1 MGGKMKYNKGI
12 QRARLPFHI
21 SGKLLAIIIV
31 IPVLLLTGCGGKSPA
46 DYYKEGQ
53 AYFNSGNYE
62 KADESFSKAIDGNK
76 ERADYYISYA
86 MNLIQLKRYEDAIIN
101 FERSILDKDNGVVR
115 KNNKRAYRGE
125 GIAYYRAYDY
135 ASAIENFNKALKINE
150 LEDMNQDILSYK
162 GKAQEKSGLY
172 KEAAKTFT
180 EIIENNKSNAQAYI
194 NRGDIYHKM
203 GEYEKSLADYNKA
216 IKLKASNY
224 DYYLAKYF
232 LLLDMEDKE
241 GAGEVLNQAAAI
253 NGTTEEDKFNMAK
266 ITYYKGDFETA
277 IQMFGEAFGN
287 GFTESYYYLGS
298 IYEQQKDYENA
309 VTNYGKY
316 LETDG
321 GSDNGRAYNQAA
333 ECLMKLKNYDEALV
347 YIEDGIKVNDISVNQ
362 ELKRNQ
368 IIVYEHLDRFEE
380 AYKLVEAYLKVYPE
394 DEAAK
399 KEAIFLKSRLAD
411 SVIIKKETE

>member
-1 MGGKMKYNKGI
+1 
-12 QRARLPFHI
+12 
-21 SGKLLAIIIV
+21 
-31 IPVLLLTGCGGKSPA
+31 
-46 DYYKEGQ
+46 
-53 AYFNSGNYE
+53 FNSGNYE
-62 KADESFSKAIDGNK
+62 KADESFTKAIDGNK

-86 MNLIQLKRYEDAIIN
+86 MNLIQLKRYDDAIIN

-135 ASAIENFNKALKINE
+135 TSAIENFDKALKINE

-180 EIIENNKSNAQAYI
+180 ELLGNNKSNAQAYI
-194 NRGDIYHKM
+194 NRGDIYRKM
-203 GEYEKSLADYNKA
+203 GEYEKSLADYDKA

-232 LLLDMEDKE
+232 LLLDREDKD

-309 VTNYGKY
+309 VTNYSKY

-333 ECLMKLKNYDEALV
+333 ESLMKLKNYDEALV

-362 ELKRNQ
+362 DLKRNQ

-380 AYKLVEAYLKVYPE
+380 AYKLVISYLKVYPE

-411 SVIIKKETE
+411 SVTIKKETE

>member
-1 MGGKMKYNKGI
+1 MNFNKWT
-12 QRARLPFHI
+12 QETRLPVKI
-21 SGKLLAIIIV
+21 SGVIFMLMLF
-31 IPVLLLTGCGGKSPA
+31 IPVLLLTGCGSKSSA

-53 AYFNSGNYE
+53 VYFNSGNYD
-62 KADESFSKAIDGNK
+62 KADESFTKAIEGNK

-86 MNLIQLKRYEDAIIN
+86 MNLIQLKRYDDAIVN

-115 KNNKRAYRGE
+115 KNNKKAYRGE

-135 ASAIENFNKALKINE
+135 TSAIDKFNKALNIKE
-150 LEDMNQDILSYK
+150 LTEMNQDILSYK

-180 EIIENNKSNAQAYI
+180 EIIGNSKNNANAYI
-194 NRGDIYHKM
+194 NRGDIYRKM
-203 GEYEKSLADYNKA
+203 GEYKKSLEDYDKA

-232 LLLDMEDKE
+232 LLLDKEDKA
-241 GAGEVLNQAAAI
+241 GAEKVLKQAAAI
-253 NGTTEEDKFNMAK
+253 NGSTEEDKFNMAK
-266 ITYYKGDFETA
+266 VTYYQGDLKAA

-298 IYEQQKDYENA
+298 IYEQKKDYENA
-309 VTNYGKY
+309 VTNYSKY
-316 LETDG
+316 LETEV

-333 ECLMKLKNYDEALV
+333 ECLMTLKNYEEALV

-362 ELKRNQ
+362 DLKRNQ

-380 AYKLVEAYLKVYPE
+380 AYKLMESYLKVYPD

-399 KEAIFLKSRLAD
+399 KEEVFLKSRLAD
-411 SVIIKKETE
+411 TVIIKKELD

>member
-1 MGGKMKYNKGI
+1 MKYNKGI

-31 IPVLLLTGCGGKSPA
+31 IPVLLLTGCGGKSPG

-76 ERADYYISYA
+76 ERADYYINYA

-180 EIIENNKSNAQAYI
+180 KIIENNKSNAQAYI
-194 NRGDIYHKM
+194 NRGDIYRKM

-380 AYKLVEAYLKVYPE
+380 AYKLVKAYLKVYPE

>member
-1 MGGKMKYNKGI
+1 MKYNKGI
-12 QRARLPFHI
+12 QRAGLPFHI
-21 SGKLLAIIIV
+21 SGKLLAIIMI
-31 IPVLLLTGCGGKSPA
+31 IPVFLLTGCGGKSPG

-53 AYFNSGNYE
+53 AYFGSGNYE
-62 KADESFSKAIDGNK
+62 KADESFSKAIEGNK

-194 NRGDIYHKM
+194 NRGDIYRKM
-203 GEYEKSLADYNKA
+203 GEYEKSLADYDKA
-216 IKLKASNY
+216 IKLKTSNY

-316 LETDG
+316 LETDS
-321 GSDNGRAYNQAA
+321 GSDNGRAYNQTA
-333 ECLMKLKNYDEALV
+333 ECLIKLKNYEEALV

-399 KEAIFLKSRLAD
+399 KEAVFLKSRLPD
-411 SVIIKKETE
+411 TVLIKKETE